1 MSGVGNRPGII
12 QTPNLGMNKG
22 TSRGYMDNKSAG
34 LNTDILD
41 AIAGAMQETR
51 FLPAIN
57 LAALTDDVWTYTAL
71 PPAVATMI
79 AEAAFGNGQV
89 RFTNVVKIL
98 CARFRLLCNTPG
110 TGGVVSLMLRKGGSG
125 ATAADNLLLNP
136 VLLDDSVAT
145 VQNSVGLGRPV
156 PETPVVGNDEDG
168 ISLWIM
174 IDAVVDETDADLEV
188 MIGAQMVP
196 GTPPAIIET

>member
-1 MSGVGNRPGII
+1 
-12 QTPNLGMNKG
+12 
-22 TSRGYMDNKSAG
+22 MDNLSAG
-34 LNTDILD
+34 YNTDILD

-51 FLPAIN
+51 FMPTIN
-57 LAALTDDVWTYTAL
+57 LAALTDDVWTIAAM
-71 PPAVATMI
+71 PAAVATMI
-79 AEAAFGNGQV
+79 GEAAFGNGQV

-98 CARFRLLCNTPG
+98 CARFRMLCNTPG
-110 TGGVVSLMLRKGGSG
+110 AGGVVSLMLRKGGSG

-174 IDAVVDETDADLEV
+174 VDSTVSEVDADLEV
-188 MIGAQMVP
+188 MIGAQMLP
-196 GTPPAIIET
+196 GVPPAIIET